1 MICKIISG
9 GQTGADQSALDAAI
23 EVGSSN
29 GKDECEPME
38 TVQEV
43 RIKLYIRTDKRTVEK
58 DLGNLDELR
67 WFMND
72 FFSRVAERRSS
83 KKLLKYVGPERRMPL
98 WGRSAQR

>member
-1 MICKIISG
+1 
-9 GQTGADQSALDAAI
+9 
-23 EVGSSN
+23 
-29 GKDECEPME
+29 ME

-72 FFSRVAERRSS
+72 FFSSVAERRSS